1 MDYEH
6 HLQIKVLLDEK
17 EEERLKEFTG
27 KYKDRVKHP
36 VTEDYVLQKM
46 IENYLTRAL
55 GAPARPEG

>member
-17 EEERLKEFTG
+17 EEERLKEFTR

-55 GAPARPEG
+55 GTPARPEG

>member
-6 HLQIKVLLDEK
+6 HLQIKVLLDEN
-17 EEERLKEFTG
+17 EEERLKEFTR

-55 GAPARPEG
+55 AAPASSED